1 MRFVALLRGINVG
14 GKNVIKMAEL
24 KACFESIGLSDVTTF
39 IQSGNVFFGT
49 DERSIA
55 KMTEKVEEGLSKCF
69 DYNSRVVI
77 VSHEQL
83 KNAVKHAPSG
93 FGRKPAKYRYDV
105 VFLRKPLS
113 PAEAMKSVTAKD
125 GIDEAF
131 AGTDVLYFSKL
142 IKKASQSRLPRLIAK
157 PVYQDMT
164 IRNWKTTTKLL
175 ALMDTGSLE
184 Y

>member
-1 MRFVALLRGINVG
+1 MKFVALLRGINVG

-39 IQSGNVFFGT
+39 IQSGNVLFAT
-49 DERSIA
+49 NERSIA
-55 KMTEKVEEGLSKCF
+55 KITEKVEEGLSKCF

-125 GIDEAF
+125 
-131 AGTDVLYFSKL
+131 TVLMKLSREPMFSIFL
-142 IKKASQSRLPRLIAK
+142 NSSRRQVKADSPGSSQSQPTR
-157 PVYQDMT
+157 T
-164 IRNWKTTTKLL
+164 
-175 ALMDTGSLE
+175 
-184 Y
+184 

>member
-1 MRFVALLRGINVG
+1 MKFVALLRGINVG

-39 IQSGNVFFGT
+39 IQSGNVLFAT
-49 DERSIA
+49 NERSIA
-55 KMTEKVEEGLSKCF
+55 KITEKVEEGLSKCF

-83 KNAVKHAPSG
+83 KNAVKHAPSE
-93 FGRKPAKYRYDV
+93 FGKKPAKYRYDV

-125 GIDEAF
+125 
-131 AGTDVLYFSKL
+131 TVLMKLSREPMFSIFL
-142 IKKASQSRLPRLIAK
+142 NSSRRQVKADSPGSSQSQPTR
-157 PVYQDMT
+157 T
-164 IRNWKTTTKLL
+164 
-175 ALMDTGSLE
+175 
-184 Y
+184 